1 MAQTGLMRKKTN
13 GNGQGWSVWT
23 WLGILALG
31 AIGGIL
37 GFMLRAW
44 WTSQPFDR
52 STLGDPVAIA
62 NTYIVFTTFIV
73 AVAAI
78 IITAVGIAISGQIH
92 RSRVSQ
98 ANEAFEYLK
107 ERLENDE
114 VQAIGMVDALLE
126 NVEVKR
132 YLKQKLSEEVDRQIA
147 DATEN
152 AQAEAH
158 AKIGEADSAVRR
170 ARAAHELSSRLRRQ
184 PPQDNDQ

>member
-1 MAQTGLMRKKTN
+1 MGT
-13 GNGQGWSVWT
+13 
-23 WLGILALG
+23 LALG
-31 AIGGIL
+31 TIGGVL

-52 STLGDPVAIA
+52 FTLGDPVAIA

-78 IITAVGIAISGQIH
+78 IITAVGIAISGQIY

-126 NVEVKR
+126 NAEVRR
-132 YLKQKLSEEVDRQIA
+132 YLGK
-147 DATEN
+147 N
-152 AQAEAH
+152 
-158 AKIGEADSAVRR
+158 
-170 ARAAHELSSRLRRQ
+170 
-184 PPQDNDQ
+184 